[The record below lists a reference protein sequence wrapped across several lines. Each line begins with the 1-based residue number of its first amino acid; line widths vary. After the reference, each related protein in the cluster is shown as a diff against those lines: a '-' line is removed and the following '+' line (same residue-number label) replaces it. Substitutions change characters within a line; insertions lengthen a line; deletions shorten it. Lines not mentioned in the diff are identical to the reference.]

1 MSSNFVKSHSNYVL
15 KTKHQETNDGII
27 YERDITTIGGRDHFA
42 AGQIPIYK
50 SGNFVITVNNEN
62 PSYKKTVLQNW
73 EGNKDGDIWT
83 LDILKEYEKDEKSSY
98 DEKIVIKKDYYDLR
112 DFAYYGSC
120 SELMR
125 SSINNIIETY
135 PGELFVPIIYTWQV
149 KEDDNVLYVAY
160 SEEAADSYI
169 DGNTALTKVR
179 IENSM
184 SVVWSDYKNWAT
196 WLVKNSQGDVL
207 YVAYSEEDAEIYK
220 DGDESLII
228 EKINYD
234 NDSETGDNGY
244 TSLPVSREFIFP
256 PNVAKS
262 KSGTKLFAIDN
273 PFKIDIHS
281 NTVLDKTKPLKYF
294 AEDGYQNY
302 VVYEQDSNGEWD
314 FKKAYPITW
323 KPLPMDEGKYCE
335 KFDDYKYVPGDYMG
349 NVIISYIKDGRQIDI
364 TVYVF
369 MGDNNE
375 IKYFVDK
382 GHNKIRIRPKDEAI
396 DKFYDK
402 LSTFE
407 KILVNRDTNFKAK
420 FEIIKDDDY
429 GYYIDTQIFT
439 FPTTYGGY
447 NLGSKDAIFSEYVE
461 RLVEIG
467 AYYDENFSDNM
478 WRSMTHEAIKNFDW
492 TYTRHFTPGDE
503 IEYVEGG
510 EKVKKIIRLY
520 GREFDEIR
528 GYVDAIKENYNV
540 TYDNINNLPDYFF
553 TDKLEDDGWDVRLV
567 NPLKLTEYVNGVSS
581 DTISREEEI
590 RNKVGNDP
598 IERVFSAYQ
607 GSVKPYTKDNI
618 TSVGN
623 ITSCVTDVTIDFE
636 GVCDFNESCNT
647 TKYEVKANVG
657 ESYKDGYHDNCC
669 NVIKI
674 YSSENNYAPADVNS
688 EFLKR
693 FILNSKNILRH
704 KGTIEGVEMLLSLF
718 GMKSKNYVFTND
730 TYFQV
735 NSIND
740 NESKLVLTD
749 LGKRYYNKTD
759 LNSAEAYDFDIK
771 EYTLFTNRIQDGTLK
786 YDNDNKKWVIDTEG
800 NVSKLNSYKL
810 TRTRGTADDPYNGL
824 PVYYRDDSNHKE
836 RYIYPS
842 FQNYL
847 SYDGGLYYQMNGG
860 WLSKS
865 PLMFD
870 NDNNIIPVDYK
881 KDNER
886 YEMLFTET
894 VKNVK
899 CVQGLEDLFGNK
911 SLAENTGDICE
922 VIDLSGEYAVI
933 DGFVYRLYID
943 EDIVDENSNPNEE
956 KMVYY
961 YFTTTINNNSLSVGE
976 SFFTDY
982 LYISNPYG
990 ENNVLRINLN
1000 DNAYNGKNIRIYA
1013 IPNKKDG
1020 KITYNLDVHSDA
1032 NTISTFTLFKDGKY
1046 MEGDNYSHY
1055 FRLNNPDFNNELSVM
1070 GWQQLKTDEY
1080 EYYIMNSV
1088 KDYDKGNNPHTGH
1101 MKYDKGHEYLL
1112 RFRRLFK
1119 PIYDNNL
1126 FDLNIIDES
1135 VGDVYS
1141 ESYKYGFTNLVS
1153 DDDCDTDYDY
1163 LLQEDDKCHYF
1174 GDYFYNDYSNDCT
1187 SGSTSMPDMRFGE
1200 SSPKYKYSEC
1210 TPTTGSVSYDLDNG
1224 NYIKNTIRKTE
1235 LGLGTLNKMYYG
1247 NDGVVDGVTNQIVN
1261 TKRVDIDFY
1270 LNSRVEYSKEWLEEV
1285 KYIDSVILPYVEQ
1298 MLPSTIIVTVN
1309 YKNKHKK
1316 IGS

>member
-1 MSSNFVKSHSNYVL
+1 MSKYVKSYSNYVL

-62 PSYKKTVLQNW
+62 STYKKTVLQNW
-73 EGNKDGDIWT
+73 EGNESGDIWT
-83 LDILKEYEKDEKSSY
+83 LDILKNYEKDEKSSY

-120 SELMR
+120 SELIR
-125 SSINNIIETY
+125 GSINNIIDKY
-135 PGELFVPIIYTWQV
+135 PGELFIPIIYTWQV
-149 KEDDNVLYVAY
+149 KEGDNVLYVAY

-184 SVVWSDYKNWAT
+184 SVTWSDYKT
-196 WLVKNSQGDVL
+196 WDSADDD
-207 YVAYSEEDAEIYK
+207 S
-220 DGDESLII
+220 DEN
-228 EKINYD
+228 K
-234 NDSETGDNGY
+234 NGY
-244 TSLPVSREFIFP
+244 TSLPVSREFVLP
-256 PNVAKS
+256 SGVADNV
-262 KSGTKLFAIDN
+262 TLFAIDN

-281 NTVLDKTKPLKYF
+281 SKLLDKTKPLKYF
-294 AEDGYQNY
+294 AEDGYKSY
-302 VVYEQDSNGEWD
+302 VVYGQNENGEWEFESGYTITSVTYTRYDGYDYVDEKGNLIVKID
-314 FKKAYPITW
+314 F
-323 KPLPMDEGKYCE
+323 C
-335 KFDDYKYVPGDYMG
+335 PGEYMG
-349 NVIISYIKDGRQIDI
+349 AVNITAERVVIIDGQPQTQTI
-364 TVYVF
+364 TPIVYVF
-369 MGDNNE
+369 MGDNDE
-375 IKYFVDK
+375 VKYFV
-382 GHNKIRIRPKDEAI
+382 GSSNNKIRIRPNDKVI
-396 DKFYDK
+396 NKFYDE
-402 LSTFE
+402 LSIFE
-407 KILVNRDTNFKAK
+407 KILVNRETNFKAT
-420 FEIIKDDDY
+420 FEIIREDDY

-461 RLVEIG
+461 RLAEIG

-510 EKVKKIIRLY
+510 EKIKKIIRLY
-520 GREFDEIR
+520 GREFDEIKS
-528 GYVDAIKENYNV
+528 YVDSIKENYNV

-567 NPLKLTEYVNGVSS
+567 NPLELTEYVNGS
-581 DTISREEEI
+581 
-590 RNKVGNDP
+590 P
-598 IERVFSAYQ
+598 IEISGTSKEDQIENKHNGNHIKRVFSDYK
-607 GSVKPYTKDNI
+607 GTVKPYTRNNI
-618 TSVGN
+618 TSVGSTKCSSSE
-623 ITSCVTDVTIDFE
+623 ISTIDFE
-636 GVCDFNESCNT
+636 GVCDFNEDCDTSAFT
-647 TKYEVKANVG
+647 LTANVG
-657 ESYKDGYHDNCC
+657 ESHKDGYHDNCC
-669 NVIKI
+669 GVIKI
-674 YSSENNYAPADVNS
+674 YSSENDYAPADVNS
-688 EFLKR
+688 EFFKR

-704 KGTIEGVEMLLSLF
+704 KGTIEGIEMLLSLF

-735 NSIND
+735 NDSNL
-740 NESKLVLTD
+740 ELTD

-771 EYTLFTNRIQDGTLK
+771 EYTLFTNRKQDGTLK
-786 YDNDNKKWVIDTEG
+786 YDETAKKWVINEEG
-800 NVSKLNSYKL
+800 NVSWLNSLKL
-810 TRTRGTADDPYNGL
+810 TRTSGSEGNPYNGL
-824 PVYYRDDSNHKE
+824 PVIYRDKDVDSNHKE

-847 SYDGGLYYQMNGG
+847 PYDGGLYYQMNGG
-860 WLSKS
+860 WLSKN

-911 SLAENTGDICE
+911 SLAENSGDICE

-943 EDIVDENSNPNEE
+943 KDIVDENSNPNEE

-961 YFTTTINNNSLSVGE
+961 YFTATINNNSLSVGE

-982 LYISNPYG
+982 LYVSNPYG

-1020 KITYNLDVHSDA
+1020 KITYNLDVHSDV
-1032 NTISTFTLFKDGKY
+1032 NTISTFTLFKNGKY

-1174 GDYFYNDYSNDCT
+1174 GDYFYNDYSNDCA

-1210 TPTTGSVSYDLDNG
+1210 TPTIKEIKYGLDDDSSRGISGGSFV
-1224 NYIKNTIRKTE
+1224 KATIRKTE
-1235 LGLGTLNKMYYG
+1235 LGLGALNQMKYG
-1247 NDGVVDGVTNQIVN
+1247 DKLDDTSKGEVDGVTNQIVN